1 MRVGSKYNMMSV
13 LIRRGKLGQSL
24 RHTRG
29 EGLVNRDGD

>member
-13 LIRRGKLGQSL
+13 LIRGKLGQSP

-29 EGLVNRDGD
+29 EGLVNRDRD